1 MLRGWAIL
9 STKCD
14 RQINVTLIV
23 VAMVDVWVVRM
34 TVEHFPMYMG
44 VTVRF
49 LAVSMPVV
57 CIVDV
62 SVVML

>member
-1 MLRGWAIL
+1 MV
-9 STKCD
+9 
-14 RQINVTLIV
+14 VT
-23 VAMVDVWVVRM
+23 MVDVWVVRM
-34 TVEHFPMYMG
+34 RVEHFPMYMG

-49 LAVSMPVV
+49 LTVSMLVV